1 MKNNK
6 NENQAIEDKK
16 FGKRGA
22 VHEEATKTEK
32 IIAYA
37 LGGAAALA
45 IILIII
51 FALLSGGEKQ
61 KIAKRYDSLTKDNV
75 FSMVTYEKFQEKV
88 QNGDDFEVV
97 LVSDK
102 DPNTNYF
109 VYCVDLIVK
118 QYKSD
123 EKYDVPDEILILNID
138 KLDESER
145 KFFTNIDKR
154 LLNQPVIVHF
164 KKMLKSQS
172 VDYDKSNNYLIDE
185 YGNNV
190 FPLLQKYFEYN
201 FSLIENNEW

>member
-201 FSLIENNEW
+201 FSLIENNE

>member
-1 MKNNK
+1 MKKNK
-6 NENQAIEDKK
+6 NENQVIEDKK

-32 IIAYA
+32 IVAYA

-45 IILIII
+45 ILLIII

-88 QNGDDFEVV
+88 QNGEDFEVV

-118 QYKSD
+118 QYKSND
-123 EKYDVPDEILILNID
+123 NYDISDEILILNID

-190 FPLLQKYFEYN
+190 FPLLQKYFENN
-201 FSLIENNEW
+201 FTLIENNE

>member
-6 NENQAIEDKK
+6 NENQAFEDKK

-201 FSLIENNEW
+201 FSLIENNE

>member
-190 FPLLQKYFEYN
+190 FPLLQKYFEKN
-201 FSLIENNEW
+201 FSLIENNE